1 MGRKAREI
9 HARTASVVF
18 SGLIINYPLS
28 IGILY
33 VLLDIMGVSDSFW
46 IATYSTL
53 FMTVF
58 AYIRVYI
65 VNRFFANKD

>member
-28 IGILY
+28 IGVLY
-33 VLLDIMGVSDSFW
+33 VLLDVMGVSDSFW

-58 AYIRVYI
+58 A
-65 VNRFFANKD
+65 